1 MAKRQC
7 EEALAKLFEFID
19 GELTEAE
26 FARIG
31 AHLKECPPCES
42 EHRINEKIRMLVSH
56 AGSEKA
62 PHQLKERVLSAIQM
76 SRESL
81 HG

>member
-19 GELTEAE
+19 GELSHDD
-26 FARIG
+26 FVRIG
-31 AHLKECPPCES
+31 SHLKECPPCES
-42 EHRINEKIRMLVSH
+42 EHRINEKIRMLVSQ
-56 AGSEKA
+56 ANGDKA
-62 PHQLKERVLSAIQM
+62 PHQLRERVLSAIQM
-76 SRESL
+76 SREGL